1 MPPLATRKRP
11 APGASPV
18 QQAQQQPQQQQPA
31 ELDLK
36 SEASQMATDQY
47 LQWHQQH
54 LANPATSYPDAANDL
69 TTNLFNALN
78 QATPAPPPA
87 VSNQLARRPA
97 THHLVPR
104 TAFANT
110 GDDSW
115 PIIPEDG
122 MQPPQDQAWRNSN
135 DELEREAQIAR
146 RDTQAKRK
154 QIPPF
159 VQKLSRYVSYVEY
172 QRSLANNP
180 CPLVFLMNQ
189 GTRT

>member
-1 MPPLATRKRP
+1 MPPLVTRKRQ

-18 QQAQQQPQQQQPA
+18 QQAQQQHQQQQPS

-54 LANPATSYPDAANDL
+54 LANSAMSYPDTANDL

-78 QATPAPPPA
+78 QATPPPPPA

-104 TAFANT
+104 TNFANT
-110 GDDSW
+110 ADDSW
-115 PIIPEDG
+115 PMIPEDG

-135 DELEREAQIAR
+135 DDLEREAQIAR

-159 VQKLSRYVSYVEY
+159 VQKLSRYVYNAEY
-172 QRSLANNP
+172 QCSLTNTHVAQ
-180 CPLVFLMNQ
+180 FS
-189 GTRT
+189 

>member
-18 QQAQQQPQQQQPA
+18 HQAQQQQQQQQPS
-31 ELDLK
+31 ELDPK

-54 LANPATSYPDAANDL
+54 LANSATGYPDTGNDL
-69 TTNLFNALN
+69 TTTLFNALN
-78 QATPAPPPA
+78 QATTAPPPA

-104 TAFANT
+104 TTFANT
-110 GDDSW
+110 ADDSW
-115 PIIPEDG
+115 PTIPEDG
-122 MQPPQDQAWRNSN
+122 IQPPQDQVWRNSN

-159 VQKLSRYVSYVEY
+159 VQKLSRYVPYTEY
-172 QRSLANNP
+172 QLSR
-180 CPLVFLMNQ
+180 
-189 GTRT
+189 